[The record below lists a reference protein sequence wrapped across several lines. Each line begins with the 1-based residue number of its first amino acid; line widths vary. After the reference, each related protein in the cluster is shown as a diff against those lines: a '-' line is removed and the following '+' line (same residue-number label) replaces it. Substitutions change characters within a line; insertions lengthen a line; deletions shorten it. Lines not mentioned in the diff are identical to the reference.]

1 MTESEKQE
9 IVNRVLSALS
19 TNSSTIDQMMEVYEC
34 VDDDYFETNK
44 GNKVSFGV
52 IRKPF
57 ERRFSE
63 LSRKIDV
70 FRNVCS
76 RFESLNNES
85 ELPENP
91 SEVDKT
97 IGYIINKEL
106 YLYVGTGGN
115 VLNGKY
121 INVGA
126 IVGPQGEVGPDGPQ
140 GLVGPV
146 GPKGDQGNS
155 GVSGSTD
162 NIVVVNDL
170 NGGESTPE
178 QIKVLSA
185 EQGKVLKGKF
195 DEIGKRINEL
205 NISAL
210 YPTSGIDG
218 SNRYDLAGA
227 IAQVPAEYRTIQW
240 LKVTFINNDT
250 SLIETWVYN
259 GGTFTDT
266 TNWKLGNDSEKLDR
280 LNDDIENTKQ
290 YLPHSTLETVN
301 PLSFLLEYGN
311 LDKTGTEL
319 EDNQYLRTGF
329 IDISELNYLL
339 IGADK
344 SSNLPTGRFYVL
356 LYKTVED
363 SSPINVSGEI
373 INDGYGLKIPVTFG
387 YTKLRFSIYT
397 KGEYTPEDKD
407 TIGLY
412 VNGVKVEVTYQEAAS
427 KEDFDNSIN
436 KLTDITENLWET
448 GKGWSPT
455 FTDYPN
461 SFYQRVKINVT
472 QHINKTAYILAN
484 PYSTSAACFVEKSD
498 GSKEVI
504 KTGAITS
511 EWEYLIPEDAI
522 NLYICDRGT
531 ENPYVKVYANYIG
544 VLEENIIDLENEVG
558 KSKVSINSFTDGL
571 PKDTGNY
578 DSPIIQGEDA
588 FDNQGFITLTGTIND
603 TNANYSFTHKIEL
616 QNRSFKYIGKPSN
629 IVAILSFYKEGVFIG
644 VCEKTKKSGS
654 EDTFIIDVSDY
665 TFDGIIADSFVLT
678 KENVNFPS
686 VQFVKTMTA
695 DEAYQRNKTGIEE
708 LNKNSVPA
716 RININSITQQHIDK
730 TIGDVK
736 CGWHPCKC
744 DYKTDLVI
752 PSQENTG
759 QQYIYK
765 NTDTGKY
772 ELHII
777 IDANTRL
784 SVPLDSTSEFVR
796 EIENKSVEEIKMG
809 CVGDSIM
816 AGTTAMT
823 GEEDTENAWNEE
835 TTCVWVLKLIEKLTS
850 DGHANIVP
858 IGYAEG
864 GCYASDGTNT
874 PNIESKGILE
884 KLMATEGLIQ
894 CDICIMMLGINDIGI
909 YGWNDD
915 KTDIDGRRFRYLYRN
930 RLNLLINYIF
940 EHIQPKIIFLA
951 CPYAPYDDGSN
962 EPSSR
967 IAVSQYGMN
976 ICTQEI
982 LDICNLDNRCIPVRV
997 DYYFRERKQDWM
1009 PDNYHCTTEK
1019 ARDVISQAFRDVM
1032 TYRIGKL

>member
-1 MTESEKQE
+1 MATKTFDELKQLAIQIRDEKTNKQNTA
-9 IVNRVLSALS
+9 NRVGTAMLEGISKLEQDFYDKIAVDEEFKKRDDKLIELANNVGLYNVDKHVPLGGGFYTSATARAAVPFDIRKIGLIITYKTDVTTS
-19 TNSSTIDQMMEVYEC
+19 VTEQFIGSDVSGWTTDANWKNVGSEG
-34 VDDDYFETNK
+34 
-44 GNKVSFGV
+44 GNK
-52 IRKPF
+52 ILEWKTDAATTRKKVPVK
-57 ERRFSE
+57 ERKAGMQISYKPTD
-63 LSRKIDV
+63 SDWV
-70 FRNVCS
+70 
-76 RFESLNNES
+76 NEQ
-85 ELPENP
+85 
-91 SEVDKT
+91 
-97 IGYIINKEL
+97 
-106 YLYVGTGGN
+106 YVGT
-115 VLNGKY
+115 
-121 INVGA
+121 
-126 IVGPQGEVGPDGPQ
+126 
-140 GLVGPV
+140 
-146 GPKGDQGNS
+146 S
-155 GVSGSTD
+155 
-162 NIVVVNDL
+162 
-170 NGGESTPE
+170 
-178 QIKVLSA
+178 
-185 EQGKVLKGKF
+185 
-195 DEIGKRINEL
+195 
-205 NISAL
+205 
-210 YPTSGIDG
+210 
-218 SNRYDLAGA
+218 
-227 IAQVPAEYRTIQW
+227 
-240 LKVTFINNDT
+240 
-250 SLIETWVYN
+250 
-259 GGTFTDT
+259 FTDT
-266 TNWKLGNDSEKLDR
+266 EWVKDSNWEKIPKQKQLTE
-280 LNDDIENTKQ
+280 LESNLSIDIENTKQ
-290 YLPHSTLETVN
+290 YLPYSLSETNN

-311 LDKTGTEL
+311 LNKTGTEI
-319 EDNQYLRTGF
+319 EDNQYLRTEF
-329 IDISELNYLL
+329 IEISGLNYLL
-339 IGADK
+339 IGTDK
-344 SSNLPTGRFYVL
+344 SSNLPSGRFYVL

-363 SSPINVSGEI
+363 SAPINVSGEI
-373 INDGYGLKIPVTFG
+373 INEGYGLKIPVTSG

-397 KGEYTPEDKD
+397 KGEYTPDDKD

-412 VNGVKVEVTYQEAAS
+412 ANDVKVGVTYQKAAS
-427 KEDFDNSIN
+427 KEEFDNSVN

-455 FTDYPN
+455 FTNYPN
-461 SFYQRVKINVT
+461 SFYQRVKIDVT
-472 QHINKTAYILAN
+472 QYINKTAYILAN

-511 EWEYLIPEDAI
+511 EWEYLIPENAI

-578 DSPIIQGEDA
+578 DSPIIQGENA
-588 FDNQGFITLTGTIND
+588 FENQGFITLTGIIND
-603 TNANYSFTHKIEL
+603 TNTNYSFTHKIEL

-644 VCEKTKKSGS
+644 VCKKTKKSGS

-708 LNKNSVPA
+708 LNKNSLPA

-784 SVPLDSTSEFVR
+784 SVSLDSVSEFVKK
-796 EIENKSVEEIKMG
+796 IENKSAREIKMG

-850 DGHANIVP
+850 DGHSNIVP

-884 KLMATEGLIQ
+884 KLMATESLIQ
-894 CDICIMMLGINDIGI
+894 CDVCIMMLGINDIGI
-909 YGWNDD
+909 YGWNND
-915 KTDIDGRRFRYLYRN
+915 KTDIDGKRFRYLYRN
-930 RLNLLINYIF
+930 RMNLLINYIF
-940 EHIQPKIIFLA
+940 EHIQPKVIFLA
-951 CPYAPYDDGSN
+951 CPYPPYDDGNN

-967 IAVSQYGMN
+967 ISVSQYGMN
-976 ICTQEI
+976 ICTQEV
-982 LDICNLDNRCIPVRV
+982 LDICSLDNRCIPVRV

-1019 ARDVISQAFRDVM
+1019 SRDVISQAFRDVM
-1032 TYRIGKL
+1032 TYKIGKL